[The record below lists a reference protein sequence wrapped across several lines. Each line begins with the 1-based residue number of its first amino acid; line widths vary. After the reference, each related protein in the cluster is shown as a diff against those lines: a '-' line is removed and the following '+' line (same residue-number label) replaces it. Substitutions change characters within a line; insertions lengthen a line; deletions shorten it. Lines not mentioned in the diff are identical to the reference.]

1 MDTKLKKLSRLF
13 PKPARVT
20 AFVLAC
26 ITAGSAIFGAV
37 MTREREWVLQSDDSY
52 GNIETSYLAS
62 ENYRRQLRDMYEQL
76 CILGVCELAQCDDDM
91 NYIGNKYVQSDF
103 MWYLDFNQYKYKKT
117 DSGFLPVSDMFD
129 YYVSYTRPVIEEVIA
144 DETVTDEETT
154 YQQTA
159 LADIPTEP
167 KTLYVTNLSAD
178 TIRDDMTEEE
188 RIEKLKK
195 ISSSYIL
202 RDDDVL
208 SSDMTSSG
216 TMLYYDYPA
225 VEDGHLVEAGE
236 SYPNNFLPMG
246 GWYHDSYGRY
256 VYNFGNYEPIKF
268 YTYPGN
274 SEAGTTARRESIE
287 KKVRSDEFWAS
298 KSYSDTQQITWWEED
313 GGYVTYIG
321 DIFSQP
327 DYQAYKGDTSGLTV
341 FIAPKEGVLEKY
353 GEEYAGVLHQ
363 YNVIK
368 NVTTVMVVLALL
380 LVLYLMTAAAVSGL
394 THEECGGLL
403 AHIPFEVHL
412 IVLLLLFFYILGNYY
427 TGGYELARDLRELT
441 NSSLPGNIFSFIW
454 DCVLAAAGLHIGTH
468 IIRTVFGRK
477 TRQSFCTPKLAGRL
491 AARYRETEFC
501 KNRQHMPV
509 GKKLKRRTLWTVA
522 AAAVAFYAVVML
534 YEYGYSE
541 DIPVM
546 MGIAALVVFIITQT
560 QNFMLSRD
568 LSKLDRR
575 IEALRQDKPF
585 DEKVSA
591 ISDIKADI
599 DMLDSISETV
609 NEAVEERIK
618 SERMKIELVANVSH
632 DLKTPL
638 TSIISYI
645 DLLKKSD
652 LDDEASAYVQIL
664 DKKSQKLKS
673 IVADVFS
680 LAKATSGIDVSM
692 EELDFVMLFN
702 QSLAD
707 ADDKIKQ
714 SGKTVKV
721 TVSEDSAPI
730 VGDGAKLYRV
740 FQNIIDNAL
749 KYSMDGSRIFLEI
762 GRVGKNIV
770 FTAKNTSSYPIDFT
784 PEEITE
790 RFVRGDSSRTDGG
803 SGLGL
808 SIAKSFTEACGGRFD
823 IVLDGDMF
831 KASVT
836 MPITE
841 KNEPEKEI
849 I

>member
-1 MDTKLKKLSRLF
+1 
-13 PKPARVT
+13 
-20 AFVLAC
+20 
-26 ITAGSAIFGAV
+26 
-37 MTREREWVLQSDDSY
+37 
-52 GNIETSYLAS
+52 
-62 ENYRRQLRDMYEQL
+62 
-76 CILGVCELAQCDDDM
+76 
-91 NYIGNKYVQSDF
+91 
-103 MWYLDFNQYKYKKT
+103 
-117 DSGFLPVSDMFD
+117 
-129 YYVSYTRPVIEEVIA
+129 
-144 DETVTDEETT
+144 
-154 YQQTA
+154 
-159 LADIPTEP
+159 
-167 KTLYVTNLSAD
+167 
-178 TIRDDMTEEE
+178 
-188 RIEKLKK
+188 
-195 ISSSYIL
+195 
-202 RDDDVL
+202 
-208 SSDMTSSG
+208 
-216 TMLYYDYPA
+216 
-225 VEDGHLVEAGE
+225 
-236 SYPNNFLPMG
+236 
-246 GWYHDSYGRY
+246 
-256 VYNFGNYEPIKF
+256 
-268 YTYPGN
+268 
-274 SEAGTTARRESIE
+274 
-287 KKVRSDEFWAS
+287 
-298 KSYSDTQQITWWEED
+298 
-313 GGYVTYIG
+313 
-321 DIFSQP
+321 
-327 DYQAYKGDTSGLTV
+327 
-341 FIAPKEGVLEKY
+341 
-353 GEEYAGVLHQ
+353 
-363 YNVIK
+363 
-368 NVTTVMVVLALL
+368 
-380 LVLYLMTAAAVSGL
+380 
-394 THEECGGLL
+394 
-403 AHIPFEVHL
+403 
-412 IVLLLLFFYILGNYY
+412 
-427 TGGYELARDLRELT
+427 
-441 NSSLPGNIFSFIW
+441 
-454 DCVLAAAGLHIGTH
+454 
-468 IIRTVFGRK
+468 
-477 TRQSFCTPKLAGRL
+477 
-491 AARYRETEFC
+491 
-501 KNRQHMPV
+501 MPV

-522 AAAVAFYAVVML
+522 AAAVAFYAVFML
-534 YEYGYSE
+534 LDYGYGR

-585 DEKVSA
+585 DENVSA

-749 KYSMDGSRIFLEI
+749 
-762 GRVGKNIV
+762 
-770 FTAKNTSSYPIDFT
+770 TAKNTSSYPIDFT